1 MAILVTGNAGYIGSH
16 VVDLLVQ
23 NDIPCMGIDNLH
35 RGLISNSQITTHIGD
50 IRKINDLKPIFEENT
65 IDCIFHLA
73 ALTSV
78 PESAEK
84 FDEYMQVNVLGTQA
98 LLRMAKEYNCNN
110 IIFSST
116 ASVYEQTSIPVK
128 ENGPIQ
134 PLNNYAKTKL
144 LAEQDI
150 RESGL
155 NYVIFR
161 YFNVVGYADWY
172 DTSREYEKTNI
183 VPKLLHCMRSGDTF
197 KVYGNTYSTQREN
210 PDDHTCV
217 RDYIDVRDIARAH
230 LLAYDWLK
238 QDKDNQIFNLGTKH
252 GTSVLELL
260 DAFERANQ
268 VKIPY
273 EIDNPRVGD
282 PSSVI
287 ANSSKARE
295 LLNWQPQYTIEDS
308 LRVL

>member
-23 NDIPCMGIDNLH
+23 NDIPCVGIDNLH

-50 IRKINDLKPIFEENT
+50 ICNKVNLESIFKECQ

-84 FDEYMQVNVLGTQA
+84 PDDYYETNVVGTEN
-98 LLRMAKEYNCNN
+98 LLYLAKKYSCQN

-116 ASVYEQTSIPVK
+116 ASVYEQSSTPVT
-128 ENGPIQ
+128 ELDPLQ
-134 PLNNYAKTKL
+134 PLNNYARTKL
-144 LAEQDI
+144 LAEDRI
-150 RESGL
+150 RKSGL